1 MMTRRT
7 FLSVAGVAGAGAL
20 FDRRLRTG
28 RLPTPVEAARLS
40 MPMCGAE
47 RPHRQGPVVHP
58 TPRTGITGAKVLTAA
73 QLTKSV
79 YLVPLFDGIR
89 AIPEVAD
96 GIRCSCGC
104 AELPGYY
111 SLLSCYEGDAM
122 ATICP
127 ICQGAGK
134 LAVRLRSE
142 GQTLSQIRVAV
153 DAQFG

>member
-1 MMTRRT
+1 MMNRRT
-7 FLSVAGVAGAGAL
+7 FLSVASVAGAGAL
-20 FDRRLRTG
+20 FDRRLLGVRH
-28 RLPTPVEAARLS
+28 AAAVS

-47 RPHRQGPVVHP
+47 PPVRYGPVVHP
-58 TPRTGITGAKVLTAA
+58 TPRKGITGAKVMTAA
-73 QLTKSV
+73 QLAKSV
-79 YLVPLFDGIR
+79 YLVPLFDAIR

-134 LAVRLRSE
+134 LTVRLHAE
-142 GQTLSQIRVAV
+142 GQTLAQIRIAV